1 MRRDKSKQAVFFL
14 FTELLRNDRLPPVS
28 LAVMALNIIIYMELE
43 FLEISYPSLDKVC
56 LSAFGVLYQKQWLRL
71 ILSPFFHV
79 DDWHLYYNMIS
90 FSIKGRSL
98 EKRYGS
104 GYFAVLIL
112 VFSVSCSLVLVGLE
126 YSSYKFLGRENDLK
140 SCAVGFSGMRVF
152 ILKIMKEFI
161 FL

>member
-1 MRRDKSKQAVFFL
+1 M
-14 FTELLRNDRLPPVS
+14 LPPVS
-28 LAVMALNIIIYMELE
+28 LAVMALNIIVYIELE
-43 FLEISYPSLDKVC
+43 FHDISYPSLDKVC
-56 LSAFGVLYQKQWLRL
+56 LSAYSILYHKQWLRL
-71 ILSPFFHV
+71 ILAPFFHV

-126 YSSYKFLGRENDLK
+126 YTSYKFLGRENDLT
-140 SCAVGFSGMRVF
+140 SCAVGFSGTRSFQVKNTF
-152 ILKIMKEFI
+152 ENI
-161 FL
+161 